1 MFARMVED
9 LMKEPLSEIVKIQL
23 KDYENWQKQYT
34 WDALQNIRYGQ
45 SFCNQYNITD
55 LRLYYSRDWV
65 FCDRLI
71 RKEYI
76 TRPWHS
82 Q

>member
-1 MFARMVED
+1 MFARIVED
-9 LMKEPLSEIVKIQL
+9 LMREPQSEIVTIQL

-45 SFCNQYNITD
+45 SFCNQYRITD

-76 TRPWHS
+76 TRP
-82 Q
+82 

>member
-9 LMKEPLSEIVKIQL
+9 LMKEPQSEIVTIQL

-76 TRPWHS
+76 TRP
-82 Q
+82 

>member
-1 MFARMVED
+1 MFAHMVED
-9 LMKEPLSEIVKIQL
+9 LMREPLSEIVTIQL

-76 TRPWHS
+76 TRP
-82 Q
+82 

>member
-9 LMKEPLSEIVKIQL
+9 LMQEPQSEIVTIQL

-45 SFCNQYNITD
+45 SFCNHYNITD
-55 LRLYYSRDWV
+55 SRLYYSRDWV

-76 TRPWHS
+76 TRP
-82 Q
+82 

>member
-1 MFARMVED
+1 MFARIVED
-9 LMKEPLSEIVKIQL
+9 LMREPQSEIVTIQL

-55 LRLYYSRDWV
+55 SRLYYSRDWV

-76 TRPWHS
+76 TRP
-82 Q
+82 

>member
-1 MFARMVED
+1 MFAHMVED
-9 LMKEPLSEIVKIQL
+9 LMKEPQSEIVKIQL

-45 SFCNQYNITD
+45 SFCNQYRITD

-76 TRPWHS
+76 TRP
-82 Q
+82 

>member
-1 MFARMVED
+1 MFAHMVED
-9 LMKEPLSEIVKIQL
+9 LMKEPQLEIVKIQL

-76 TRPWHS
+76 TRP
-82 Q
+82 

>member
-1 MFARMVED
+1 MFARIVED
-9 LMKEPLSEIVKIQL
+9 LMKEPQSEIVTIQL

-76 TRPWHS
+76 TRP
-82 Q
+82 

>member
-9 LMKEPLSEIVKIQL
+9 LMREPLSEIVKIQL

-76 TRPWHS
+76 TRP
-82 Q
+82 

>member
-1 MFARMVED
+1 MFAHMVED
-9 LMKEPLSEIVKIQL
+9 LMKEPLSEIVTIQL

-45 SFCNQYNITD
+45 SFCNQYRITD

-76 TRPWHS
+76 TRP
-82 Q
+82 

>member
-9 LMKEPLSEIVKIQL
+9 LMREPQSEIVTIQL

-45 SFCNQYNITD
+45 SFCNQYRITD

-76 TRPWHS
+76 TRP
-82 Q
+82 

>member
-9 LMKEPLSEIVKIQL
+9 LMKEPQSEIVTIQL

-45 SFCNQYNITD
+45 SFCNQYRITD

-76 TRPWHS
+76 TRP
-82 Q
+82 

>member
-1 MFARMVED
+1 MFAHMVED
-9 LMKEPLSEIVKIQL
+9 LMREPLSEIVTIQL

-55 LRLYYSRDWV
+55 SRLYYSRDWV
-65 FCDRLI
+65 FCDQLI

-76 TRPWHS
+76 TRP
-82 Q
+82 

>member
-1 MFARMVED
+1 MFAHMVED

-45 SFCNQYNITD
+45 SFCNQYRITD

-76 TRPWHS
+76 TRP
-82 Q
+82 

>member
-9 LMKEPLSEIVKIQL
+9 LMREPLSEIVTIQL

-76 TRPWHS
+76 TRP
-82 Q
+82 

>member
-1 MFARMVED
+1 MFARIVED
-9 LMKEPLSEIVKIQL
+9 LMKEPQSEIVTIQL

-45 SFCNQYNITD
+45 SFCNQYRITD

-76 TRPWHS
+76 TRP
-82 Q
+82 

>member
-45 SFCNQYNITD
+45 SFCKQYNITD
-55 LRLYYSRDWV
+55 ARLYYSRDWV

-76 TRPWHS
+76 TRP
-82 Q
+82 

>member
-1 MFARMVED
+1 MFARIVED
-9 LMKEPLSEIVKIQL
+9 LMREPQSEIVTIQL
-23 KDYENWQKQYT
+23 KDYEDWQKQYT

-76 TRPWHS
+76 TRP
-82 Q
+82 

>member
-1 MFARMVED
+1 MFAHMVED

-76 TRPWHS
+76 TRP
-82 Q
+82 

>member
-1 MFARMVED
+1 MFARIVED
-9 LMKEPLSEIVKIQL
+9 LMREPQSEIVTIQL

-76 TRPWHS
+76 TRP
-82 Q
+82 